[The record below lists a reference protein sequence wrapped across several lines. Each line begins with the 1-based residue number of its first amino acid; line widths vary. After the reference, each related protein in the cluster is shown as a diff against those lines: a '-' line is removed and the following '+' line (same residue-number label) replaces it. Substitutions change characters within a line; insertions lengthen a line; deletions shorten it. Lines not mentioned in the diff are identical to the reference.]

1 MKPSAAKA
9 VYLSMACTLL
19 AGCSETGFQGM
30 FGAGKYSPDE
40 TQVSQN
46 QSLSVPPDLQLRPPS
61 NDAVP
66 PPPQPPARTAY
77 VPPQQPL
84 TMQPS
89 DEEPAPANA
98 GQQQTYQQQT
108 YTPPAQ
114 QAYTPPPAQQPQDV
128 YARLGISK
136 VNADGSQK
144 SQGQLNEELR
154 RKKIEAEQ
162 QKNPNYG
169 TIWNM
174 GNVWSDS
181 Q

>member
-1 MKPSAAKA
+1 
-9 VYLSMACTLL
+9 MACTLL
-19 AGCSETGFQGM
+19 AGCSETGFQNM

-61 NDAVP
+61 NEAV
-66 PPPQPPARTAY
+66 PPQPPAQTAY
-77 VPPQQPL
+77 APPQQPMS
-84 TMQPS
+84 TEPS
-89 DEEPAPANA
+89 AYEQPANA
-98 GQQQTYQQQT
+98 GQQT

-114 QAYTPPPAQQPQDV
+114 QTYTPPPAQQPQDV

-136 VNADGSQK
+136 TRADGSPK
-144 SQGQLNEELR
+144 SQAELNEELR
-154 RKKIEAEQ
+154 QKKIAAEQ
-162 QKNPNYG
+162 QKNSNYG